1 MHIHDE
7 FPTSGRGCFHGST
20 GGSLG
25 GAVSQSH
32 SGRGGRPVELCHFFA
47 VNYITFLQNMMVAN
61 RLLGING
68 MNHQNSQHIMPFKA
82 RFDATQIRVTN
93 SKSRISQ
100 GKNNSQLQPNSNLSL
115 PPAPT
120 ESLHGPPWNSG
131 PPNMRHRKSLL
142 PSILRAPGQQSP
154 GQRNPLDSMDSY
166 NKNLWKHCCWL
177 VVEPPI

>member
-7 FPTSGRGCFHGST
+7 LPTSGRGCFHPST

-93 SKSRISQ
+93 SKS
-100 GKNNSQLQPNSNLSL
+100 
-115 PPAPT
+115 
-120 ESLHGPPWNSG
+120 
-131 PPNMRHRKSLL
+131 
-142 PSILRAPGQQSP
+142 
-154 GQRNPLDSMDSY
+154 
-166 NKNLWKHCCWL
+166 
-177 VVEPPI
+177 

>member
-7 FPTSGRGCFHGST
+7 LPTSGRGCFHPST

-32 SGRGGRPVELCHFFA
+32 SGRGGGPVELCHFFA

-68 MNHQNSQHIMPFKA
+68 MNHQNSQHIMPFKE
-82 RFDATQIRVTN
+82 RFDATQIRQGHKFQ
-93 SKSRISQ
+93 KSNLPR
-100 GKNNSQLQPNSNLSL
+100 KRTTPNSNPTPTSPSL
-115 PPAPT
+115 PPPVNHFT
-120 ESLHGPPWNSG
+120 DHHTSG

-142 PSILRAPGQQSP
+142 PSILRAPA
-154 GQRNPLDSMDSY
+154 N
-166 NKNLWKHCCWL
+166 NLQENGIRWIRWILTIKTFGN
-177 VVEPPI
+177 IAAG